1 MNVTEII
8 SQVLA
13 RDDNISETDAD
24 NATRR
29 TRLLEYLREIVA
41 EVWWRR
47 DWTWKKTRA
56 TVTVP
61 SGQGYVSLP
70 ADFASFGM
78 YGGVYRPTGGAGGD
92 GVKLEMKPESVITD
106 LRESGYSTGTPTI
119 FAIFGQDP
127 TTYLQ
132 YIQIP
137 NNPGDVPL
145 VLWYQPNPPTIDEA
159 ANVENI
165 KKIPE
170 KYHQLV
176 VVPGLRAKARESKGD
191 AMWQKA
197 LADYEKG
204 LVWMQ
209 AEENRFQGEYRQL
222 PSFFG
227 RGGF

>member
-8 SQVLA
+8 NQVLA
-13 RDDNISETDAD
+13 RDDNVSETDAD

-29 TRLLEYLREIVA
+29 TRLLEYLREVVA

-47 DWTWKKTRA
+47 DWTFKKKRD

-61 SGQGYVSLP
+61 AGQGYVSLP
-70 ADFASFGM
+70 ADFASIGI
-78 YGGVYRPTGGAGGD
+78 YGGVYLPRGGGSGD
-92 GVKLEMKPESVITD
+92 GAKLEMKPESVITD
-106 LRESGYSTGTPTI
+106 VRESGVSNSLPTVY
-119 FAIFGQDP
+119 ALFGQDP

-137 NNPGDVPL
+137 TNPGAVTL
-145 VLWYQPNPPTIDEA
+145 AIWYQPNQPTIDEG

-165 KKIPE
+165 NMIPS

-176 VVPGLRAKARESKGD
+176 IVPGLRAKARESKGD
-191 AMWQKA
+191 ARWQTA
-197 LADYEKG
+197 IADYEKG
-204 LVWMQ
+204 FVWMQ
-209 AEENRFQGEYRQL
+209 SEENRFQGEYRQL

-227 RGGF
+227 RGS